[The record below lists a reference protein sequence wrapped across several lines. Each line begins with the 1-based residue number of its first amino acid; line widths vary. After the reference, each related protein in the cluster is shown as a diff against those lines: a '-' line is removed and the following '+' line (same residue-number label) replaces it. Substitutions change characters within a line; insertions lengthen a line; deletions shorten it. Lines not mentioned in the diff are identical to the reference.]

1 MADIFLNTKRTG
13 AGNISVDWE
22 VRGVL
27 PADMLRRL
35 PVAASLG
42 LNSTAIEAVERVRV
56 ETRQNFRRRP
66 STEEYFRQS
75 FQVTKFS
82 RRNDLEIAFGSSRG
96 LLQGRTSSLLDH
108 EDGVDRVG
116 KGRNDF
122 PYIAALNSLRPGK
135 DDLMPRWAYPK
146 ALGLIDSRGISGETV
161 SGSDRTKA
169 RRGSKRGLRAQENR
183 KGFILRNEQGEPIG
197 IFRRVPLA
205 GARVSATRE
214 GGRKLTR
221 AKRRKRSS
229 GQSTLEL
236 LFATPK
242 VITIKPRLG
251 FRRIAEHVMQERIQV
266 NFRSILDFL
275 MSDRTD
281 DRRAGL
287 SAASL
292 TQIDRYTRRGR

>member
-1 MADIFLNTKRTG
+1 MSRVFLNSKRTADG
-13 AGNISVDWE
+13 ISVEWD

-66 STEEYFRQS
+66 STEEFFRQS

-82 RRNDLEIAFGSSRG
+82 RRNDLEITFGLSRG

-108 EDGVDRVG
+108 EDGADRVS

-122 PYIAALNSLRPGK
+122 PYIAVFNSLRQSA

-146 ALGLIDSRGISGETV
+146 ALGLMKSGYLANGAEI
-161 SGSDRTKA
+161 GADRTPA

-183 KGFILRNEQGEPIG
+183 KGFILRDKQGDPIG

-205 GARVSATRE
+205 GMRMTGTRE
-214 GGRKLTR
+214 GGKKLTLGQ
-221 AKRRKRSS
+221 RRKRGT
-229 GQSTLEL
+229 GQSTLEM

-242 VITIKPRLG
+242 TITIKPRLG
-251 FRRIAEHVMQERIQV
+251 FRRIAEHAMEERIQV
-266 NFRSILDFL
+266 NFRSILSFL
-275 MSDRTD
+275 VDGRTE
-281 DRRAGL
+281 AQYAAL
-287 SAASL
+287 SAAARG
-292 TQIDRYTRRGR
+292 QVDRYTRRGR

>member
-1 MADIFLNTKRTG
+1 MGDIFLNTKKI
-13 AGNISVDWE
+13 AGGISVEWD

-27 PADMLRRL
+27 PDEMLRRL

-56 ETRQNFRRRP
+56 ETRANFRQRP

-82 RRNDLEIAFGSSRG
+82 RRNDLEITFGSSRA
-96 LLQGRTSSLLDH
+96 LLKGRTSSLIDH
-108 EDGVDRVG
+108 EEGVDRVS
-116 KGRNDF
+116 KGRNNF
-122 PYIAALNSLRPGK
+122 PYIAVFNSLRQRE

-146 ALGLIDSRGISGETV
+146 ALLLMKSGYLADGAEI
-161 SGSDRTKA
+161 GQDRTPA
-169 RRGSKRGLRAQENR
+169 RNGSKRGLRARENR
-183 KGFILRNEQGEPIG
+183 KGFILRNKDGEPIG

-205 GARVSATRE
+205 GMRMTGTRE
-214 GGRKLTR
+214 DGRELPLS
-221 AKRRKRSS
+221 KRQKRGT
-229 GQSTLEL
+229 GQSTLEM

-251 FRRIAEHVMQERIQV
+251 FRRIAEHAMEERIQV

-275 MSDRTD
+275 VDGRTE
-281 DRRAGL
+281 AQYASL
-287 SAASL
+287 SAAARG
-292 TQIDRYTRRGR
+292 QVDRYTRRGR